1 VREST
6 RPADCFFFVSK
17 RTGRQ
22 RDFECVVFFF
32 LFGLNN
38 RCWWAVAGGRWQ
50 VAGGRW
56 QVAVSNFKHFFK
68 S

>member
-56 QVAVSNFKHFFK
+56 Q
-68 S
+68 